1 MTKELG
7 IYVHIPFCKSK
18 CNYCDFYSLGGM
30 DRSFDRYETALRK
43 HIRESAEYLED
54 RDVDTI
60 YFGGG
65 TPSHFGAKRLA
76 AVLSEIEK
84 RFYLADDM
92 EITFEANPDSVE
104 LQSLQK
110 LRRAGFNRISLG
122 VQSTNN
128 EDLKT
133 LGRPHTWERAKRA
146 FAMCRDAGFKNVSI
160 DLMYGLPG
168 QSLKAWQTV
177 LEAALELDPEHISC
191 YGLKIE
197 QGTPFAKRVNELE
210 LPDDDMQADMYLW
223 TAEELAAR
231 GYYHYE
237 ISNFAKKGYASK
249 HNLKYWTLKE
259 YLGFG
264 PSASSDLNDRRF
276 TCIRDVAEYIKRIR
290 EGGDVVAESE
300 ELPLKARAGEY
311 IMLSLRTSRGISE
324 SEYTNRYG
332 EGFEKMKPYFK
343 KLISGDFARCT
354 EDRYRLTPRGFL
366 VSNTIISELLS
377 SL

>member
-1 MTKELG
+1 MTRELG

-30 DRSFDRYETALRK
+30 DRSFDRYEAALRK

-65 TPSHFGAKRLA
+65 TPSHFGAKRLSA
-76 AVLSEIEK
+76 ILGEIEK

-122 VQSTNN
+122 IQSTDND
-128 EDLKT
+128 DLKT

-146 FAMCRDAGFKNVSI
+146 FTMCREAGFKNISI
-160 DLMYGLPG
+160 DLMYGLPR
-168 QSLKAWQTV
+168 QSLKAWKTV
-177 LEAALELDPEHISC
+177 LETALELDPEHISC

-197 QGTPFAKRVNELE
+197 PGTPFAKKANELE
-210 LPDDDMQADMYLW
+210 LPDDDLQADMYLF
-223 TAEELAAR
+223 AAGELAER
-231 GYYHYE
+231 GYTHYE

-259 YLGFG
+259 YLGLG

-290 EGGDVVAESE
+290 EGGDVVEESE
-300 ELPLKARAGEY
+300 DLPLRARAGEY
-311 IMLSLRTSRGISE
+311 IMLGLRTSKGISE
-324 SEYTNRYG
+324 SEYTSRYG
-332 EGFEKMKPYFK
+332 EGFEKMKPYLK
-343 KLISGDFARCT
+343 KLISADFARRI